1 MPWLALLAFALGLAC
16 GLAVGRH
23 QAARQPP
30 RLSFYGRHQQTGSEA
45 RRRLFGGE

>member
-23 QAARQPP
+23 QAATRPP
-30 RLSFYGRHQQTGSEA
+30 RLRFYPHAQTGLA
-45 RRRLFGGE
+45 LRRKLFGGEE